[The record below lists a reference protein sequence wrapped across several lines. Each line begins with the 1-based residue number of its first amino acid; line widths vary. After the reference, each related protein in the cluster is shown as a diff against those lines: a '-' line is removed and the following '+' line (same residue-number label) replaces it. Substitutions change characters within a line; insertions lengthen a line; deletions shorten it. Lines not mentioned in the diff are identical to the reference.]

1 MSRVIACAIVRGEPP
16 EVFAA
21 EDLETLNWVLALK
34 VVAATPAK
42 GLPDDVRDSLREA
55 LLDERWG
62 DAVTTWMR
70 ERDAVID
77 VYPSMDLHTPAD
89 VEMAE
94 VEMQFLPLFE
104 D

>member
-1 MSRVIACAIVRGEPP
+1 
-16 EVFAA
+16 
-21 EDLETLNWVLALK
+21 
-34 VVAATPAK
+34 
-42 GLPDDVRDSLREA
+42 
-55 LLDERWG
+55 
-62 DAVTTWMR
+62 MR